1 MISILDRFRYAV
13 SKVSISLADLI
24 RLIQIRRSE
33 PLFTFGFGAGFQIQI
48 VG

>member
-48 VG
+48 LG